1 MKKVIFTL
9 SIFGALAINATAQLC
24 SPNTVSCTPP
34 PVSGTPGLSPTSEGL
49 PCVPQGVAITPV
61 IINFENYTVAPIVGN
76 ITTLEITEISNLPAG
91 LCWASS
97 KPNNTFGPG
106 ETGCIQVTG
115 TTNAPAGQYKLTIKV
130 KPNGLLVVD
139 AEAVLNLRYYVR
151 VNDNGAGFGLD
162 TVAGKTSAFI
172 AKASLPAGSC
182 TPTSGI
188 NDINTNISALS
199 INPNPMHTSA
209 TLVFDSKISGNATV
223 SMTSIL
229 GTVVSSKNIEINA
242 GTNNV
247 SIDRNSAAPGIY
259 FVNISSKN
267 GRISRKVIID

>member
-34 PVSGTPGLSPTSEGL
+34 APTGTPGLSPTSDQL
-49 PCVPQGVAITPV
+49 PCVPQGTAITPV
-61 IINFENYTVAPIVGN
+61 VINFENYTSNPLTGPI
-76 ITTLEITEISNLPAG
+76 TSLEITEISNLPAG

-97 KPNNTFGPG
+97 KSNNTFAGG
-106 ETGCIQVTG
+106 ETGCIQVSG
-115 TTNAPAGQYKLTIKV
+115 TTSAPAGQYKLTIKV
-130 KPNGLLVVD
+130 RVNNLITVD
-139 AEAVLNLRYYVR
+139 AESALSLRYYVR

-182 TPTSGI
+182 TVGI
-188 NDINTNISALS
+188 NELSSNISSLS

-229 GTVVSSKNIEINA
+229 GTVVSTKNIEINA